1 MSAVSSS
8 DGRELRDKVE
18 GSCGLVALIFHAR
31 LSVFAFAQF
40 FDSLGNHTP
49 LFPCT
54 NGETKAERD

>member
-1 MSAVSSS
+1 MCVSALSSS

-40 FDSLGNHTP
+40 FDGLGEPHT
-49 LFPCT
+49 T
-54 NGETKAERD
+54 VSVYKWEN